1 MIKPEKTNLY
11 IYQGSTFKLEHTVKD
26 TAGVAV
32 DLTDATIQSQI
43 REYKASPDILLDLAE
58 TNSLEI
64 IDAVNGKILINIS
77 ADNTSLL
84 EKEKSLYDAEVHF
97 ANGEVYRIL
106 EGAVFVSFEVTRL

>member
-1 MIKPEKTNLY
+1 MITPLKKHLY

-26 TAGVAV
+26 TAGLAV
-32 DLTDATIQSQI
+32 DLTGATIQSQI

-77 ADNTSLL
+77 ADNTALL

>member
-1 MIKPEKTNLY
+1 MITPVKQPLY

-32 DLTDATIQSQI
+32 DLTGATLQSQI
-43 REYKASPDILLDLAE
+43 REYKAASDILLDLGE
-58 TNSLEI
+58 TDSIEI
-64 IDAVNGKILINIS
+64 VDAVAGKILINIS
-77 ADNTSLL
+77 AENTALL

-106 EGAVFVSFEVTRL
+106 EGQVFVSFEVTRL